1 MALLQPQ
8 WIEVEGLWR
17 YALLAIAAGLGW
29 LVPLGVYWR
38 YRTQSQRAETAPLW
52 QAGWLL
58 GPWLAIALLYT
69 TGLWGNYNP
78 DVKLALS
85 TPPLQ
90 QIVASNPVNIV
101 ANSIGLGDEDTVLI
115 TFYTPQP
122 GSATDNWQ
130 TLAPGSY
137 AWVVAPDLGALP
149 AETVRLGQVRDW
161 VLVQLP

>member
-1 MALLQPQ
+1 
-8 WIEVEGLWR
+8 
-17 YALLAIAAGLGW
+17 
-29 LVPLGVYWR
+29 
-38 YRTQSQRAETAPLW
+38 
-52 QAGWLL
+52 WLL

-78 DVKLALS
+78 DVKLALT

-90 QIVASNPVNIV
+90 EIVADNPVHIL
-101 ANSIGLGDEDTVLI
+101 AKSISLGDEDAGLI

-137 AWVVAPDLGALP
+137 AWVAVPDLEALP
-149 AETVRLGQVRDW
+149 AEAVRLGQVRDW